1 MRAKRLPAAL
11 FAAVLLVISCKQD
24 PDYVLPSLRIANETI
39 DFATGDEQ
47 SVGIA
52 ATRDW
57 MVRSK
62 PDWIAIDPDRG
73 TASDDPQ
80 WVTITALP
88 NDSYDRTGAIVFTI
102 GLAKAEVTV
111 NQPGAKG
118 AKSEGTGTLEDPYTV
133 AGALAYVSGLAADAE
148 SAQDVYIKG
157 RIATISEPYS
167 SQFGNASFFIKDEDG
182 EATFQVYR
190 AKYLGN
196 RGWKSGDTQI
206 AEGDEVVVC
215 GKVVNFKGN
224 TPETAANKAFLYS
237 LNGKS
242 EGGGSGGGG
251 GTPAGSGTQSD
262 PYNVAAAVAA
272 VANLTWTSTDTYES
286 TDPVYVK
293 GIISRIADN
302 GTFTQGGTFGNATFF
317 LSDDGATSNELEAYR
332 ILYLGNK
339 KYTSGSTDIK
349 VGDEVVIYGKLMNYR
364 GNTPETVQNG
374 SYLYSLNGQTEGGGS
389 GGGGDDQ
396 PAGEVKTVTVAAFNA
411 ASPSQTQKYQL
422 TGKVSGTINT
432 QYGNFDLVDDTGTV
446 YVYGLTKTDLGY
458 GAKNDQSYASLGIKA
473 GDTVT
478 LIGYR
483 ADYQGKIEVVNAY
496 YVSHTSGS
504 GEGDTPDDGGQGSAD
519 GASGE
524 GTQASPYN
532 AAAAAAAVKN
542 LTWTSST
549 VYDKTDP
556 VYVKGKISKIA
567 SKGTYTE
574 SGDYGNASFYISED
588 GKTTGTQF
596 YIFRA
601 LYFGKAKYTAGTDI
615 KVGDEVVVYGPLMNY
630 QGNTPETVANE
641 AYLISLNGKT
651 E

>member
-1 MRAKRLPAAL
+1 MRATRLPAAL

-24 PDYVLPSLRIANETI
+24 PDYVLPSLRLANETV

-111 NQPGAKG
+111 RQPGAKG
-118 AKSEGTGTLEDPYTV
+118 AKSEGSGTQDDPYTV
-133 AGALAYVSGLAADAE
+133 AGALAYVSGLAADVE

-157 RIATISEPYS
+157 RIATISEPYA

-196 RGWKSGDTQI
+196 RAWKSGDTQI

-272 VANLTWTSTDTYES
+272 VANLTWTANDNYES

-293 GIISRIADN
+293 GIISRINEN

-317 LSDDGATSNELEAYR
+317 ISDDGKTGGELEAYR

-339 KYTSGSTDIK
+339 KYTSGNTDIK
-349 VGDEVVIYGKLMNYR
+349 VGDEVVIYAKLMNYR

-374 SYLYSLNGQTEGGGS
+374 SYLYSLNGQTEGS
-389 GGGGDDQ
+389 GGGGGGDEQ
-396 PAGEVKTVTVAAFNA
+396 PAGE
-411 ASPSQTQKYQL
+411 
-422 TGKVSGTINT
+422 
-432 QYGNFDLVDDTGTV
+432 
-446 YVYGLTKTDLGY
+446 
-458 GAKNDQSYASLGIKA
+458 
-473 GDTVT
+473 
-478 LIGYR
+478 
-483 ADYQGKIEVVNAY
+483 
-496 YVSHTSGS
+496 
-504 GEGDTPDDGGQGSAD
+504 
-519 GASGE
+519 ASGD
-524 GTQASPYN
+524 GSQASPYN
-532 AAAAAAAVKN
+532 AAAAAAAVKD
-542 LTWTSST
+542 LTWTSNT
-549 VYDKTDP
+549 EYQKTDP
-556 VYVKGKISKIA
+556 VYVKGKICKIA
-567 SKGTYTE
+567 TKGTYTE
-574 SGDYGNASFYISED
+574 SGDYGNASFYISDD

-596 YIFRA
+596 YVFRA
-601 LYFGKAKYTAGTDI
+601 LYFGKAKYTSGTDI
-615 KVGDEVVVYGPLMNY
+615 RVGDEVVVYGPLMNY
-630 QGNTPETVANE
+630 QGKTPETEANE
-641 AYLISLNGKT
+641 AYLVSLNGNT
-651 E
+651 Q